1 MLHLINIDQHPI
13 YSQVQG
19 RLKQLVERIGVSYY
33 HAKTP
38 EHAAEDFQAIVEAGL
53 NTIVLAVSEDDC
65 FHWFPNMIRIVEEAR
80 KAGLFVYW
88 NFWGWGHIF
97 GGEPSSRFLDQHAS
111 HRQVA
116 APSNMQVGAA
126 CFNDPAFT
134 EYFLGWVRRVTSEV
148 PIDGVF
154 VDEPHYW
161 YNFSDSSWTCHCP
174 HCQAI
179 FKDKKGKKLPTT
191 FTAEVRDFREAQLLE
206 FTKSILE
213 TVKDMD
219 SSKQTA
225 VVLLP
230 FVENTPIA
238 NQSGALRDWDALVRL
253 PTLDVFGT
261 DPYCH
266 IFHKP
271 LSWAEDIA
279 KKTVEIALKYRKK
292 SQLWVQ
298 LFALPEGKATEVAT
312 LIQHFTEY
320 GADEILAWTYMAAKG
335 TTIPCAGPDIAW
347 KTVLKALQSV

>member
-1 MLHLINIDQHPI
+1 M
-13 YSQVQG
+13 
-19 RLKQLVERIGVSYY
+19 ERIGVSYY

-38 EHAAEDFQAIVEAGL
+38 EHAAKDFKAIAKSGL

-65 FHWFPNMIRIVEEAR
+65 YHWFPNMIRIVEEAK

-97 GGEPSSRFLDQHAS
+97 GGEPSSRFLDQYTS

-116 APSNMQVGAA
+116 APSNMQVSAA
-126 CFNDPAFT
+126 CFNDPAFA
-134 EYFLGWVRRVTSEV
+134 EYFLGWVKRVTSEA

-161 YNFSDSSWTCHCP
+161 YSFSDSSWTCHCP
-174 HCQAI
+174 YCQAI
-179 FKDKKGKKLPTT
+179 FKEKKGKNLPTT
-191 FTAEVRDFREAQLLE
+191 LIAEVRDFREAQLLE
-206 FTKSILE
+206 FTKTILE
-213 TVKDMD
+213 TVKETD

-230 FVENTPIA
+230 FDEDTPIA

-253 PTLDVFGT
+253 PALDVFGT

-266 IFHKP
+266 IFHRP
-271 LSWAEDIA
+271 LSWAEEIA
-279 KKTVEIALKYRKK
+279 TKTVRIARKYNKK

-298 LFALPEGKATEVAT
+298 LFALPDGKEEEVAK
-312 LIQHFTEY
+312 LIKHFADI
-320 GADEILAWTYMAAKG
+320 GVDEILAWTFMAAKG
-335 TTIPCAGPDIAW
+335 TTIECARPENTW
-347 KTVLKALQSV
+347 KTVLKMLQKL